1 MKRLDK
7 VPVFLH
13 IPKNAGS
20 YMIYMLQLFFNKNFR
35 RIIKGNENVNTMRRI
50 EIHDRSVQMI
60 MYCLMNDNYFLIDS
74 NMEVPDNCAYS
85 RCKLATFKNYIVNG
99 NGTLLTIIIKPSTT
113 DDLRES
119 WFSAWRVL
127 DWIDA
132 EPLNHMFLR
141 EPFARHQS
149 LYNYLTSE
157 KSAHEET
164 HGLLTSKTFVDHIM
178 SNQLEDSWLIR
189 GLTGMPRNSI
199 IDDYWYKQAVDFIN
213 INNINTTC
221 VKNIDSVF
229 EHIYQSQHQKSF
241 NDVVKFYKQTLKDEI
256 EVNSNKNKREM
267 ITIHDLSDDVAHV
280 FNEKTKW
287 DQLLYDTLANNSA
300 ST

>member
-1 MKRLDK
+1 MKRLDR
-7 VPVFLH
+7 VPVILH

-35 RIIKGNENVNTMRRI
+35 RVIKGNENVNTMRRI
-50 EIHDRSVQMI
+50 EVHDRSVQMI
-60 MYCLMNDNYFLIDS
+60 MYCLMNDNYFLTDS
-74 NMEVPDNCAYS
+74 NMESLDDRAYS
-85 RCKLATFKNYIVNG
+85 RCKLTTFKNYIVNG

-127 DWIDA
+127 DWIDT

-141 EPFARHQS
+141 EPFARHRS

-157 KSAHEET
+157 KSAHEDT

-189 GLTGMPRNSI
+189 GLTGMCRNSV
-199 IDDYWYKQAVDFIN
+199 IDKYWYKQAVDFIN
-213 INNINTTC
+213 TNNIHVSC
-221 VKNIDSVF
+221 VKNIDSMF

-241 NDVVKFYKQTLKDEI
+241 NEVVEFYKQTLRDEI
-256 EVNSNKNKREM
+256 EENSNKNTCEL
-267 ITIHDLSDDVAHV
+267 ITIHDLPDDVLCV

-287 DQLLYDTLANNSA
+287 DQHLYNTLTNNS